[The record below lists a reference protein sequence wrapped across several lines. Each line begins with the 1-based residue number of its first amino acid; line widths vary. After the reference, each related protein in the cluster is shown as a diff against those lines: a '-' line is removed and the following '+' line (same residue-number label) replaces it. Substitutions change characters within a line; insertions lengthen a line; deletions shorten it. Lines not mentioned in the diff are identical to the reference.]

1 MTLVGFEIVRAI
13 RRMVVNRFV
22 RDICKCVCSVGSSIC
37 NNIIIYI
44 YKKVRITLT
53 LIEWDQ

>member
-22 RDICKCVCSVGSSIC
+22 RDICKCVCLVGSSVKILLLYV
-37 NNIIIYI
+37 YI
-44 YKKVRITLT
+44 
-53 LIEWDQ
+53 